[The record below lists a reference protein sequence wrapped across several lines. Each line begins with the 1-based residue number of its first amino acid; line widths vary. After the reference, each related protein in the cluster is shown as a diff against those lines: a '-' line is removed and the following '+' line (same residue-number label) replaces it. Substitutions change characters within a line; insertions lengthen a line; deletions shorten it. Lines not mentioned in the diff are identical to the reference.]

1 MYKYHNFQCIN
12 ILCKNIKLYIKFQCI
27 NIMCKKWCYKFQTA
41 ADGHC
46 LSASL
51 LNQIVHHNSYTPE
64 MAMRQAG
71 FHMLKHPEWFYKAVE
86 DELNQSRESYES
98 YCFNVY
104 HSNVWGDDLVAV
116 VFSDMWNIAI
126 SIVSPAIKYPVDLW
140 HNKDFPDVVLVA
152 NGRSYLSENNPTTH
166 FSSSRVWDP
175 DFCLPGRELVIT
187 MPGYSGD
194 TYKKLKP
201 AILDNKEQA
210 RKMAIDQYVNFEK
223 EKSLQLL
230 YGITRSIGKL
240 DRHIAHL
247 IHESE
252 MKKEQRA
259 LLSHQLEVL
268 GMSHEKIE
276 LAIHQKGLPYV
287 LTEEAE
293 REEVR
298 ADRKRKRAEEQEE
311 MERQKRRKSMV
322 IVKDGKVIHD
332 PAQEGVEKEG
342 EVVEIES
349 QEKLIKQQKD
359 IIGSQE
365 SLLLRQDNKI
375 CQLNTRIKE
384 LENKLQQQTEVEAV
398 PQGLL
403 PSLPSFSN
411 ITTLPEL
418 DPDAIQQWMQ
428 PVDPVASTSEART
441 GPFSVTNV
449 VKAEHL
455 KYLPKFANIAV
466 KKEPKEAETQ
476 DIAQV
481 TEDIEIVN
489 LPPEGSSNIVY
500 IPKQVGEKKALV
512 LVPPKQKRVLNKRS
526 NPGVPVPIDSRDPC
540 HFYCE
545 NCSCHY
551 KEKSDLNKHFKFNCM
566 KTNFNYICDGCQKGF
581 HTDYGVCE
589 HYYQEHLKQFLYFCR
604 LCNKGFYH
612 KSKKSLHKKCCPSMG
627 GEEKFE
633 GRAPYNKE
641 LKLTFKQRQRMEVEL
656 PQAVLDLA
664 REEQES
670 EQAVEQLEL
679 QEQKEKEREKE

>member
-1 MYKYHNFQCIN
+1 
-12 ILCKNIKLYIKFQCI
+12 
-27 NIMCKKWCYKFQTA
+27 
-41 ADGHC
+41 
-46 LSASL
+46 
-51 LNQIVHHNSYTPE
+51 
-64 MAMRQAG
+64 MRQAG
-71 FHMLKHPEWFYKAVE
+71 FHMLKHPERFYKAVE
-86 DELNQSRESYES
+86 DELNQSGESYES

-104 HSNVWGDDLVAV
+104 HSNVWGDDLVAA

-152 NGRSYLSENNPTTH
+152 NGGSYLSENNPTTH
-166 FSSSRVWDP
+166 FSSSRVRDP
-175 DFCLPGRELVIT
+175 DFRLPGRELVIT

-268 GMSHEKIE
+268 GMSREKIE
-276 LAIHQKGLPYV
+276 LAIHQKDLPYV

-298 ADRKRKRAEEQEE
+298 ADRKRKRAEEEEE
-311 MERQKRRKSMV
+311 MERQKRRKSTV
-322 IVKDGKVIHD
+322 IVKDSKVLYD
-332 PAQEGVEKEG
+332 PAVEEG
-342 EVVEIES
+342 EKAGEKTGGKDEDPKRD
-349 QEKLIKQQKD
+349 KLIQQQKE

-365 SLLLRQDNKI
+365 SILLRQDTEI
-375 CQLNTRIKE
+375 CTLNAKIKE
-384 LENKLQQQTEVEAV
+384 LENKLQQQVEAE
-398 PQGLL
+398 PLAQGLL
-403 PSLPSFSN
+403 PTIPSFSN
-411 ITTLPEL
+411 IPGLPEL
-418 DPDAIQQWMQ
+418 EADVLQQFTQPADPA
-428 PVDPVASTSEART
+428 ASTSETRT
-441 GPFSVTNV
+441 NPFSVTNV
-449 VKAEHL
+449 VKPEHL
-455 KYLPKFANIAV
+455 KFLPKFANIAV
-466 KKEPKEAETQ
+466 KKEPQEEQTEAAGPEE
-476 DIAQV
+476 V
-481 TEDIEIVN
+481 EIVN
-489 LPPEGSSNIVY
+489 LPPEGSGNIVY

-526 NPGVPVPIDSRDPC
+526 NPGAPVPIDSRDPS

-545 NCSCHY
+545 NCACHY
-551 KEKSDLNKHFKFNCM
+551 KEKSDLNKHVKFNCM
-566 KTNFNYICDGCQKGF
+566 KTDFDYICDGCQKGF
-581 HTDYGVCE
+581 HTDYGVRE

-612 KSKKSLHKKCCPSMG
+612 KSKKSLHKKGCPNKG
-627 GEEKFE
+627 GEEKYE
-633 GRAPYNKE
+633 GRAPYNAE
-641 LKLTFKQRQRMEVEL
+641 LELTFKRRQRMEVEL
-656 PQAVLDLA
+656 PPEVLDLA

-670 EQAVEQLEL
+670 EQAVQQLEL
-679 QEQKEKEREKE
+679 QEWKEKEKEEEVVALDVGSGEKKMYDPAEEEDSEET